1 MHLALDAVPITSFKN
16 GPTEVV
22 EKIAKRPLLLTQHGR
37 SVAVVVH
44 PDQWNEMV
52 TQLSERRFSEA
63 EIKAITKAYQKRAEG
78 METITGEQLKAKL
91 AERYGDVA
99 DKV

>member
-1 MHLALDAVPITSFKN
+1 MQLALEAVPITSFKN

-22 EKIAKRPLLLTQHGR
+22 EKIAERPLLLTQHGR

-63 EIKAITKAYQKRAEG
+63 EMRALAKAYRKRAEG
-78 METITGEQLKAKL
+78 METITGEALKAQL
-91 AERYGDVA
+91 AERYGHVA